1 MSFWSSLLTQVFLQ
15 HALAAT
21 LLASLACGVIGSFVV
36 LKHIAFLAGG
46 IAHGVLAGMGVAYLL
61 GFSPMLGAVL
71 AAVGMAFLLWR
82 LTLRRRH
89 NEEVLISAMW
99 SVGMAAGLIMIAKAP
114 GQNPDLMS
122 YLFGN
127 ILMVGHEQLL
137 WMLILDVL
145 VLLVVTALFP
155 ALTAAAFD
163 EEFAQLRGI
172 PVNALRL
179 LLLVLVALT
188 VVLLIQVAGLILV
201 IALLTLPAAMAWYAP
216 SVGSMMRRAVL
227 FAAASGTA
235 GLWLAYELDW
245 PAGATMVLA
254 TAILFLSTEA
264 KVRWQAQVQQK
275 REQVITAAI
284 VQHDPEL

>member
-1 MSFWSSLLTQVFLQ
+1 MSFLTSMLTQAFLQ
-15 HALAAT
+15 HAMLAT

-36 LKHIAFLAGG
+36 LQRIAFLAGG

-71 AAVGMAFLLWR
+71 AAMAMAILLWR

-137 WMLILDVL
+137 WMLVLDAFL
-145 VLLVVTALFP
+145 LLVVTALFP

-172 PVNALRL
+172 PVDALRL
-179 LLLVLVALT
+179 LLLILVALT

-201 IALLTLPAAMAWYAP
+201 IAMLTLPAATAWNAP

-227 FAAASGTA
+227 WAAAAGSG

-245 PAGATMVLA
+245 PAGATMVLTTA
-254 TAILFLSTEA
+254 TLFLISQIWRA
-264 KVRWQAQVQQK
+264 R
-275 REQVITAAI
+275 R
-284 VQHDPEL
+284 HDDRKIPKAS

>member
-1 MSFWSSLLTQVFLQ
+1 MSFWSSLLSQVFLQ

-36 LKHIAFLAGG
+36 LKRIAFLAGG

-71 AAVGMAFLLWR
+71 AAVTMAFLLWR
-82 LTLRRRH
+82 LTLHRRH
-89 NEEVLISAMW
+89 NEEVLISALW

-114 GQNPDLMS
+114 GQNPDLMT

-137 WMLILDVL
+137 WMLCLDAL

-172 PVNALRL
+172 PVDALRL

-201 IALLTLPAAMAWYAP
+201 IALLTLPAAMAWHAP

-227 FAAASGTA
+227 WAAASGTA

-254 TAILFLSTEA
+254 TALLFLVSETKA
-264 KVRWQAQVQQK
+264 RWQAKHQ
-275 REQVITAAI
+275 
-284 VQHDPEL
+284 

>member
-1 MSFWSSLLTQVFLQ
+1 MSFWSSLLTQAFLQ
-15 HALAAT
+15 HAMIAT

-36 LKHIAFLAGG
+36 LKRIAFLAGG

-71 AAVGMAFLLWR
+71 AAVAMAVLLWR

-137 WMLILDVL
+137 WMLVLDAL
-145 VLLVVTALFP
+145 ILLVVTALFP

-163 EEFAQLRGI
+163 EEFAQLRGV
-172 PVNALRL
+172 PVDALRL
-179 LLLVLVALT
+179 LLLILVALT

-201 IALLTLPAAMAWYAP
+201 IAMLTLPAATAWNAP
-216 SVGSMMRRAVL
+216 SVSSMMRRAVL
-227 FAAASGTA
+227 WAAAAGSG

-254 TAILFLSTEA
+254 TATLFLINQIRRARRQE
-264 KVRWQAQVQQK
+264 
-275 REQVITAAI
+275 
-284 VQHDPEL
+284 H

>member
-1 MSFWSSLLTQVFLQ
+1 MSFWSSLFTQIFLQ

-36 LKHIAFLAGG
+36 LKRIAFLAGG
-46 IAHGVLAGMGVAYLL
+46 IAHGVLAGMGAAYLL
-61 GFSPMLGAVL
+61 GAPPMLGAVL
-71 AAVGMAFLLWR
+71 AAVLMAFLLWR
-82 LTLRRRH
+82 LTSRGRH
-89 NEEVLISAMW
+89 NEEVLISALW

-127 ILMVGHEQLL
+127 ILMVGQQQLL
-137 WMLILDVL
+137 WMLGLDALVL
-145 VLLVVTALFP
+145 VVVTALFP

-163 EEFAQLRGI
+163 EEFAELRGI

-179 LLLVLVALT
+179 VLLVLVALT

-201 IALLTLPAAMAWYAP
+201 IALLTLPAAMAWHAS
-216 SVGSMMRRAVL
+216 SVGGMMRRAVAW
-227 FAAASGTA
+227 AALSGVA

-245 PAGATMVLA
+245 PAGATMVLT
-254 TAILFLSTEA
+254 TAVLYLGTESWA
-264 KVRWQAQVQQK
+264 LWRTRRHQPA
-275 REQVITAAI
+275 RSG
-284 VQHDPEL
+284 

>member
-36 LKHIAFLAGG
+36 LKRIAFLAGG
-46 IAHGVLAGMGVAYLL
+46 IAHGVLAGMGAAYLL
-61 GFSPMLGAVL
+61 GAPPMLGAVL
-71 AAVGMAFLLWR
+71 AAVLMAFLLWR
-82 LTLRRRH
+82 LTSRRRH
-89 NEEVLISAMW
+89 NEEVLISALW

-127 ILMVGHEQLL
+127 ILMVGSEQLW
-137 WMLILDVL
+137 WMLGLDALVL
-145 VLLVVTALFP
+145 VVVTALFP

-163 EEFAQLRGI
+163 EEFAELRGL
-172 PVNALRL
+172 PVRALRL
-179 LLLVLVALT
+179 VLLVLVALT

-201 IALLTLPAAMAWYAP
+201 IALLTLPAAMGWQAS
-216 SVGSMMRRAVL
+216 SVGGMMRRAVL
-227 FAAASGTA
+227 WAAISGVT

-245 PAGATMVLA
+245 PAGATMVLT
-254 TAILFLSTEA
+254 TALLYLGTEA
-264 KVRWQAQVQQK
+264 RAWWRTRRRPPAG
-275 REQVITAAI
+275 A
-284 VQHDPEL
+284 P

>member
-36 LKHIAFLAGG
+36 LKRIAFLAGG
-46 IAHGVLAGMGVAYLL
+46 IAHGVLAGMGAAYLL

-71 AAVGMAFLLWR
+71 AAVTMAFLLWR
-82 LTLRRRH
+82 LTLHRRH
-89 NEEVLISAMW
+89 NEEVLISALW

-114 GQNPDLMS
+114 GQNPDLMT

-137 WMLILDVL
+137 WMLGLDAL

-172 PVNALRL
+172 PVDALRL

-201 IALLTLPAAMAWYAP
+201 IALLTLPAAMGWHAP

-227 FAAASGTA
+227 WAAASGTA

-254 TAILFLSTEA
+254 TAVLFLVSETKA
-264 KVRWQAQVQQK
+264 RWQAGRQ
-275 REQVITAAI
+275 RGSETN
-284 VQHDPEL
+284 